1 MTDMTRW
8 LNDSIPHEIPRYTRH
23 CQPVP
28 TLNYA
33 SSADFRAAVSRA
45 QWAVIQTGLITSG
58 LALFGVYVLATRI
71 NDLHLM
77 SMYLW
82 GWVPFGPLLVGLIAG
97 SGYIL
102 ASWWFGVRVG
112 PGLILAI
119 MLVQSGIFLA
129 CHYADFETR
138 DLVYRDTGQ
147 PVSFSA
153 FFDRTTRRLGQS
165 DIDPGDAPPTRGYA
179 IRFAEAMC
187 FAAGGMLSALTLVGR
202 PKCGLCG
209 GLVRS
214 RTLGEVGGP
223 RVQDVL
229 KRLEERARLGDAPG
243 FMAEVDAHSDLEA
256 NAAELALTRCEV
268 CCIGAVERVEAPG
281 AGEAATATAAAEPSS
296 PPRPSRDLTWRIEI
310 RGEFARQLFEQKSD
324 RELHPG
330 PSEPATSDAKNAQA

>member
-1 MTDMTRW
+1 MPPLDF
-8 LNDSIPHEIPRYTRH
+8 
-23 CQPVP
+23 
-28 TLNYA
+28 A

-77 SMYLW
+77 GMYLW
-82 GWVPFGPLLVGLIAG
+82 GWVPFGPMLVGLIAG

-147 PVSFSA
+147 PVGFGA
-153 FFDRTTRRLGQS
+153 YFDRMTRRLGES
-165 DIDPGDAPPTRGYA
+165 ETDPIDPPAWRGYA
-179 IRFAEAMC
+179 IRFAEAMS
-187 FAAGGMLSALTLVGR
+187 FAAGGLLSALTLVGR

-214 RTLGEVGGP
+214 RALGTIGGP
-223 RVQDVL
+223 RIADVV
-229 KRLEERARLGDAPG
+229 KRLEERVRLNDARG
-243 FMAEVDAHSDLEA
+243 FISEVESNANLEV
-256 NAAELALTRCEV
+256 NARELTVTRCEV
-268 CCIGAVERVEAPG
+268 CSVGTIEQSEPAA
-281 AGEAATATAAAEPSS
+281 AGAATAGYQTAAGDGA
-296 PPRPSRDLTWRIEI
+296 WRVEI
-310 RGEFARQLFEQKSD
+310 HGEFARELFEYQPRAEPQPRPSD
-324 RELHPG
+324 
-330 PSEPATSDAKNAQA
+330 SAV